1 MHRSF
6 LHSKQT
12 RGGLPT
18 KWMNAGCIATE
29 TAEHKVHSLTGS
41 PHWNPP
47 SHHSL
52 LFVELASEF
61 TVLSTEL
68 QVPSWTGLAVWQVV
82 AFTRLSGRPWVEF
95 LKKKGVKDGL

>member
-1 MHRSF
+1 MPRSF
-6 LHSKQT
+6 LPSKQT

-18 KWMNAGCIATE
+18 KWMSAGRIATE

-41 PHWNPP
+41 PHRSPP
-47 SHHSL
+47 SQHSL
-52 LFVELASEF
+52 RCTELAAEF
-61 TVLSTEL
+61 TVLATEL
-68 QVPSWTGLAVWQVV
+68 QVPSRTGLAGWQVV